1 MRDVEV
7 VTVKSIELTSPIM
20 IEGLPGVGHVGKL
33 VAEYLIEELAA
44 EKIIEIYSPHFPPQ
58 VIVNPDGTVRM
69 VRNEIFAYSS
79 DEIELLILVG
89 DHQSNTN
96 EGHYI
101 LSEAFLDIALRYNV
115 KRIYTLGGY
124 GIGQLVEKPRVI
136 GAANKPELVDEMK
149 KYGVEFSENEPGGGI
164 IGASGLILGLGGMKG
179 IEAVCLM
186 GVTSGYLVDPRSAQ
200 AVLRILTEIL
210 GIKVDME
217 ALEERAKEM
226 ETIVARLKEMEQMQG
241 EIEPGEI
248 STEEHL
254 DYIR

>member
-1 MRDVEV
+1 
-7 VTVKSIELTSPIM
+7 
-20 IEGLPGVGHVGKL
+20 
-33 VAEYLIEELAA
+33 
-44 EKIIEIYSPHFPPQ
+44 
-58 VIVNPDGTVRM
+58 
-69 VRNEIFAYSS
+69 
-79 DEIELLILVG
+79 
-89 DHQSNTN
+89 
-96 EGHYI
+96 
-101 LSEAFLDIALRYNV
+101 
-115 KRIYTLGGY
+115 
-124 GIGQLVEKPRVI
+124 
-136 GAANKPELVDEMK
+136 
-149 KYGVEFSENEPGGGI
+149 
-164 IGASGLILGLGGMKG
+164 LGLGGMKG